1 MEDRIIRKQ
10 ESDELTTPQ
19 LKIRQ
24 LNNLFNKQ
32 NLYV

>member
-10 ESDELTTPQ
+10 ESDELTTRQ
-19 LKIRQ
+19 LRIRQ

>member
-10 ESDELTTPQ
+10 ESDELTTRQ
-19 LKIRQ
+19 LRIRR